1 MNLELLL
8 TPPIAFI
15 LYIPLI
21 LILTGLGKRMAGV
34 SNPSDQKRT
43 LYGSGEVAPTS
54 FTAPGY
60 RPFFLVALFFAILHL
75 GILVLGAGSLNLPE
89 ALFLGGIILA
99 LVALIL
105 G

>member
-1 MNLELLL
+1 MEILLS
-8 TPPIAFI
+8 PPIALL

-21 LILTGLGKRMAGV
+21 LILSGIGKRMAGE
-34 SNPSDQKRT
+34 SHPSDQKRT

-75 GILVLGAGSLNLPE
+75 GILVLGAGTLNIPE
-89 ALFLGGIILA
+89 AIFLGGIILA
-99 LVALIL
+99 LLALIL

>member
-1 MNLELLL
+1 MQILLS
-8 TPPIAFI
+8 PPIAFL

-21 LILTGLGKRMAGV
+21 LILSGIGKRMAGNT
-34 SNPSDQKRT
+34 NPSDQKRT

-75 GILVLGAGSLNLPE
+75 GILVLGAGTLNIPE
-89 ALFLGGIILA
+89 AIFLGGIILA